1 MIDLHLHTTASD
13 GRSTPEELVREAALA
28 GLTTIAVTDHDTT
41 ASIAEVTGAA
51 EASGMTCVPGIEIT
65 AVHNGQDVHMLGYF
79 LDADNGELAE
89 FLAGQRED
97 RRRRLFEMADE
108 LDRLGMP
115 IDRGRLQAAE
125 RDSKRALGRPMLADA
140 LVRAGYVATISEAF
154 ERFLGTDKPA
164 FISRR
169 GASPAEV
176 VELITRAGGLSS
188 LAHPGKSN
196 LDAIIPELVAGGLG
210 AIEVYHPDHDE
221 RQTTHY
227 RELARRHGVL
237 VTGGSDY
244 HGAGSG
250 RTSGF
255 GRVTLPVDDYER
267 LVGRAGWTA

>member
-13 GRSTPEELVREAALA
+13 GRSTPEALVREAALA

-41 ASIAEVTGAA
+41 ASIAEVTGRAK
-51 EASGMTCVPGIEIT
+51 ASSMTCVPGIEIT
-65 AVHNGQDVHMLGYF
+65 AVHDGQDVHVLGYF
-79 LDADNGELAE
+79 LDAANSELAE

-97 RRRRLFEMADE
+97 RRRRLFEMADK
-108 LDRLGMP
+108 LGRIGMP
-115 IDRGRLQAAE
+115 IDHGRLHAAA
-125 RDSKRALGRPMLADA
+125 RDSARAVGRPMLADA
-140 LVRAGYVATISEAF
+140 LVRAGYVTTISEAF
-154 ERFLGTDKPA
+154 ERFLGTGKPA
-164 FISRR
+164 FVPRR

-176 VELITRAGGLSS
+176 VELITQAGGLSS
-188 LAHPGKSN
+188 LAHPGKSD
-196 LDAIIPELVAGGLG
+196 LDEIIPELVAGGLG
-210 AIEVYHPDHDE
+210 AIEVYHPDHDD

-227 RELARRHGVL
+227 RELARRYDVL

-267 LVGRAGWTA
+267 LIDRAGWTE